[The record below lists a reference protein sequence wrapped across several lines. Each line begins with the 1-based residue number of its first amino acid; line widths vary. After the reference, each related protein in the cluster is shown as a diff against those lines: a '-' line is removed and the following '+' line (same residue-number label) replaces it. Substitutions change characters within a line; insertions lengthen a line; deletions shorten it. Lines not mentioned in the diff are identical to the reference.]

1 MSQILRLVDPSE
13 SRRVRRAFSTL
24 LRPDAAIEPRLRAV
38 VEDTLA
44 HPGSLARAQLAFGLG
59 IRLGVPTGRALR
71 LAVAVE
77 YFHASSL
84 ILDDLPAMDDAAE
97 RRGRPCPHRVWG
109 EAAAT
114 LGALAFITR
123 GYALLWE
130 GIAPLPP
137 RRRDRA
143 AALVAE
149 CLGLAGILDGQ
160 SRDVHFADRPR
171 GDGEMLR
178 VEAAKTVPLIRLALL
193 LPALAAGLEE
203 RTLARLERLAAG
215 WGLAYQVLDD
225 FKDDLLS
232 DDEAGKT
239 THRDRSL
246 GRPNLAV
253 RSGHR
258 QAIARLAA
266 LLDAAADELAALARR
281 SARRWEPLARLQAS
295 LEEAQ
300 QRVIARL
307 ARPIAWPRSA

>member
-1 MSQILRLVDPSE
+1 
-13 SRRVRRAFSTL
+13 VRRAFSTL
-24 LRPDAAIEPRLRAV
+24 LRPDAAIEPHLRGV
-38 VEDTLA
+38 IEDVLA

-59 IRLGVPTGRALR
+59 QRLGVPGGCALR
-71 LAVAVE
+71 LAVATE

-84 ILDDLPAMDDAAE
+84 IFDDLPAMDDAAE

-130 GIAPLPP
+130 GIGPLPP

-143 AALVAE
+143 AALVGE

-160 SRDVHFADRPR
+160 SRDVHFTHRPG
-171 GDGEMLR
+171 GDAEMLR

-203 RTLARLERLAAG
+203 PTLARLERLAAG

-225 FKDDLLS
+225 FKDDLLT

-239 THRDRSL
+239 TGRDRSL
-246 GRPNLAV
+246 GRPNLPA
-253 RSGHR
+253 RAGHL
-258 QAIARLAA
+258 QAFDRLGA
-266 LLDAAADELAALARR
+266 LLDGTAAELAALSRR
-281 SARRWEPLARLQAS
+281 SANRWEPLVRLQRVLDES
-295 LEEAQ
+295 R
-300 QRVIARL
+300 QRVAER
-307 ARPIAWPRSA
+307 IAWPRSA